1 MLKLFSSNFPFKK
14 LLYIKGG
21 FLKMRKNLICIL
33 LLILI
38 LSLSGCSKVSTKEMD
53 VFSSTIEKNA
63 SETTLTITVILNRQI
78 SSQEYE
84 DYARSIIDHCIKN
97 NFKSVKFSYDLS
109 GYPSSLDATI
119 YATEND
125 IKKNNIC
132 YTFRYHPADK
142 NSSSK
147 YTINDNSDKYLL
159 EIIK

>member
-21 FLKMRKNLICIL
+21 ILKMRKNLICIL

-147 YTINDNSDKYLL
+147 YTINDNS
-159 EIIK
+159 ENR

>member
-1 MLKLFSSNFPFKK
+1 
-14 LLYIKGG
+14 
-21 FLKMRKNLICIL
+21 MRKNLICIL

-132 YTFRYHPADK
+132 YTFR
-142 NSSSK
+142 
-147 YTINDNSDKYLL
+147 
-159 EIIK
+159 

>member
-1 MLKLFSSNFPFKK
+1 
-14 LLYIKGG
+14 
-21 FLKMRKNLICIL
+21 MRKKLICIL
-33 LLILI
+33 LLI

-109 GYPSSLDATI
+109 GYPSSLDATVYATEMILKKII
-119 YATEND
+119 YATPLD
-125 IKKNNIC
+125 IIHLIKILLANIQLMII
-132 YTFRYHPADK
+132 P
-142 NSSSK
+142 
-147 YTINDNSDKYLL
+147 IN
-159 EIIK
+159 IF

>member
-21 FLKMRKNLICIL
+21 ILKMRKNLICIL

-109 GYPSSLDATI
+109 GYPSSFANSASSDHR
-119 YATEND
+119 
-125 IKKNNIC
+125 
-132 YTFRYHPADK
+132 FR
-142 NSSSK
+142 
-147 YTINDNSDKYLL
+147 
-159 EIIK
+159 